1 MKNKVAL
8 ASFFMVLMLAAG
20 CNHEPGP
27 TTGSSTGFVGGSEAL
42 ELSFIEGSPPTEVTD
57 KLEGEE
63 GFPFDV
69 TLVMENVGEY
79 DILPTQTMF
88 ITMSGFF
95 PGDFSINNPDRELL
109 IEYPGSGDGI
119 FEGVKQDSDGN
130 PIQGKIAYIR
140 FPESSDLEFL
150 YREPIPAST
159 PLPFR
164 VEVCYPYETEVV
176 SDLCLMDDLTS
187 RDQPICSP
195 SGARKV
201 SNSGGPV
208 HISSVTQSV
217 AGKHKILLRF
227 EVEKVGKSDLF
238 YYESRR
244 CENNF
249 RNRDRLLVEIDTG
262 LEGLSCAGLIGGAG
276 LGSSNPSL
284 YNGWSGDVILKADG
298 TAAFTCIQTLQ
309 SKDQRD
315 GLKNFKTAIAYLARD
330 AISTAVTVKHS
341 LS

>member
-20 CNHEPGP
+20 CNQESGP
-27 TTGSSTGFVGGSEAL
+27 KTDSNTGFVGGSQAL

-79 DILPTQTMF
+79 DIRPTQTMF

-109 IEYPGSGDGI
+109 IEYPGNGDGI
-119 FEGVKQDSDGN
+119 FEGVEQDNDGN

-150 YREPIPAST
+150 YKEPIPTSM
-159 PLPFR
+159 PIPFR
-164 VEVCYPYETEVV
+164 VEVCYPYETEVI

-187 RDQPICSP
+187 SDQPICNP
-195 SGARKV
+195 AGARKV

-238 YYESRR
+238 YYENRR
-244 CENNF
+244 CEGS
-249 RNRDRLLVEIDTG
+249 RNRGRLLVEIDTG
-262 LEGLSCAGLIGGAG
+262 LEGLSCSGLGGAG
-276 LGSSNPSL
+276 RGSSNPSL
-284 YNGWSGDVILKADG
+284 YTGWSGDAILKADG
-298 TAAFTCIQTLQ
+298 TAGFTCIQTLQ
-309 SKDQRD
+309 NKDQRD
-315 GLKNFKTAIAYLARD
+315 GIKNFKTAIAYSARD
-330 AISTAVTVKHS
+330 AISTAITVKHS